1 MWNICPFFRVYED
14 KARLIWVTGLGNF
27 GGENKNI
34 VSPSP
39 DQIYMYR
46 LPVLILH
53 PLETPPPQNVFSDWK
68 IPFIAQKRLFVCT
81 RSTRISMEYQCVND
95 SCLFEENPSEFLAQ
109 SNINACFKFKE
120 RKFNFIYWIG
130 DFKSCMY
137 ILFEMGWFKDLSEE
151 LWGWKFGP
159 KL

>member
-1 MWNICPFFRVYED
+1 MKYIPGSFSHLFSLFYGSQVLSSLPLLSWLVNSRGIKQKSRFSSYYFTIWNICPFFRVYED

-81 RSTRISMEYQCVND
+81 RSTRISMEYQCV
-95 SCLFEENPSEFLAQ
+95 CLHS
-109 SNINACFKFKE
+109 SSG
-120 RKFNFIYWIG
+120 FI
-130 DFKSCMY
+130 
-137 ILFEMGWFKDLSEE
+137 
-151 LWGWKFGP
+151 
-159 KL
+159 